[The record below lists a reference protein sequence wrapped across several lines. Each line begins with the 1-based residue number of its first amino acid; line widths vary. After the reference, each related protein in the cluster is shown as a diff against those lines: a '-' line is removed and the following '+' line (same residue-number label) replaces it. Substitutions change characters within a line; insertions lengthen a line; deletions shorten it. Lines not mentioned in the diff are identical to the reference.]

1 MPLLPRLST
10 VNLIRRELQHHR
22 QQKFSHSSSRLVSKY
37 QRREKDEALTN
48 KLYKLN
54 MHTMRKK
61 SARISMR
68 LSSAFGLSAHTI
80 DERFNFEEQRFR
92 AIDKFLRLFVRNAY
106 TCMEALKV
114 KFILARKCREN
125 CSPMVS
131 LKMSHILSKSVE
143 PFAEMYWNFRSIVSR
158 VPRVG
163 FGSRNF
169 GASVLRLRVRFGSL
183 SENFLTRQALVTS
196 EYLRQ

>member
-1 MPLLPRLST
+1 MALKNRTRFILVQSRGNISVTDDNMEPYHITTFRRTTSMPQLPRLSS
-10 VNLIRRELQHHR
+10 VNLIRREHPRR
-22 QQKFSHSSSRLVSKY
+22 QKSFHFPRLVSKY

-92 AIDKFLRLFVRNAY
+92 SIDKFLRLFVRNAY

-114 KFILARKCREN
+114 KI
-125 CSPMVS
+125 CS
-131 LKMSHILSKSVE
+131 
-143 PFAEMYWNFRSIVSR
+143 N
-158 VPRVG
+158 
-163 FGSRNF
+163 
-169 GASVLRLRVRFGSL
+169 
-183 SENFLTRQALVTS
+183 
-196 EYLRQ
+196 

>member
-1 MPLLPRLST
+1 MALTKRTRFIIVKSINNTNVTDDNMEPYHITTFRRTTSMTQLPRISSI
-10 VNLIRRELQHHR
+10 NLRKR
-22 QQKFSHSSSRLVSKY
+22 SYNSSCLVSKY
-37 QRREKDEALTN
+37 QRRDKDEALTN

-106 TCMEALKV
+106 ICMEALKV
-114 KFILARKCREN
+114 KFNLNNKI
-125 CSPMVS
+125 S
-131 LKMSHILSKSVE
+131 
-143 PFAEMYWNFRSIVSR
+143 
-158 VPRVG
+158 
-163 FGSRNF
+163 
-169 GASVLRLRVRFGSL
+169 RVRFIFIIGNICYS
-183 SENFLTRQALVTS
+183 SKCCRRF
-196 EYLRQ
+196 

>member
-1 MPLLPRLST
+1 MAFRRRTRFVVVQSLSNANVTDENMEPYHITTFRRTTSMPQLPSMDSK
-10 VNLIRRELQHHR
+10 RRSKRSLY
-22 QQKFSHSSSRLVSKY
+22 SSCLVSKY

-68 LSSAFGLSAHTI
+68 LSSAFGLTAHTI

-114 KFILARKCREN
+114 
-125 CSPMVS
+125 
-131 LKMSHILSKSVE
+131 
-143 PFAEMYWNFRSIVSR
+143 RSII
-158 VPRVG
+158 
-163 FGSRNF
+163 FF
-169 GASVLRLRVRFGSL
+169 DI
-183 SENFLTRQALVTS
+183 
-196 EYLRQ
+196 